1 MNMPLNIDFQ
11 QIFLHLLNFTVLFA
25 ILYFLLYSPV
35 KKFMDER
42 TEYYKKL
49 KGDAE
54 ENLAKTE
61 EMKEQYQSKL
71 ASAEQEAS
79 AMKAQAAKDIE
90 AANSAKLKQAE
101 KEARKIMEDARSD
114 AEKERSKILR
124 ETQKEIVE
132 MASAAAEKVILNA
145 TTSDAYDSFLSIVK
159 RSGADE

>member
-1 MNMPLNIDFQ
+1 
-11 QIFLHLLNFTVLFA
+11 
-25 ILYFLLYSPV
+25 
-35 KKFMDER
+35 
-42 TEYYKKL
+42 
-49 KGDAE
+49 
-54 ENLAKTE
+54 
-61 EMKEQYQSKL
+61 MKEQYQSKL

-124 ETQKEIVE
+124 EAQKEIVE